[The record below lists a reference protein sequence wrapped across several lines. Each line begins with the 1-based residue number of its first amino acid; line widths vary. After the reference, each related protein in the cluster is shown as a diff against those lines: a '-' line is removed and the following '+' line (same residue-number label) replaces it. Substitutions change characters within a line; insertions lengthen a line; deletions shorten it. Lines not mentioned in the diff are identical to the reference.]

1 MLSLVLDLSWIFFM
15 LLISLV
21 LIELPK
27 TLNATFYAFDN
38 GGRCR

>member
-27 TLNATFYAFDN
+27 TLNTTFYEFDN